1 VVGLQGHRVHHFPK
15 EAVNMSDLNA
25 TDADEAI
32 PELDDDLTPQQQPGA
47 EQNDVQQPSIVAG
60 VGSSALG
67 SVDIEPQKD
76 YPPDNDGETI
86 EE

>member
-1 VVGLQGHRVHHFPK
+1 VHHFPE
-15 EAVNMSDLNA
+15 EAVNMSDSNA

-32 PELDDDLTPQQQPGA
+32 PELDEDLNPEQDPGA
-47 EQNDVQQPSIVAG
+47 QQIDVQHPSIVAG

-67 SVDIEPQKD
+67 SVDVEPQRD